1 MIFYRVYIQD
11 HFAKLHNHLNG
22 SDKNEIL
29 LTEDFHSF
37 SDAKKWA
44 QSRSDDF
51 SISLYE
57 RDKDTLCIEEV
68 SPIMSR
74 STLFNNALKVYG
86 EAACD

>member
-11 HFAKLHNHLNG
+11 HFAKLHNHFNG

-29 LTEDFHSF
+29 LTEDFDSF

-51 SISLYE
+51 SISLFE
-57 RDKDTLCIEEV
+57 RNENTLWIEEV

-74 STLFNNALKVYG
+74 STLFKIALKVYG
-86 EAACD
+86 K